1 MSCRIAAN
9 ILGKEVICMFVISDE
24 STKYPI
30 RVWLN
35 GKEDLEETCLT
46 QAYHLSRLPFLHK
59 WVCLMPDT
67 HAGMGM
73 PIGGVIA
80 ACDVIIPNAVGVDI
94 GCGMAYTQTNIRLE
108 EIEGITTG
116 NGTLQQ
122 GIIGRYT
129 AQ

>member
-1 MSCRIAAN
+1 
-9 ILGKEVICMFVISDE
+9 MFVISDE

-67 HAGMGM
+67 HAG
-73 PIGGVIA
+73 
-80 ACDVIIPNAVGVDI
+80 
-94 GCGMAYTQTNIRLE
+94 
-108 EIEGITTG
+108 
-116 NGTLQQ
+116 
-122 GIIGRYT
+122 
-129 AQ
+129 